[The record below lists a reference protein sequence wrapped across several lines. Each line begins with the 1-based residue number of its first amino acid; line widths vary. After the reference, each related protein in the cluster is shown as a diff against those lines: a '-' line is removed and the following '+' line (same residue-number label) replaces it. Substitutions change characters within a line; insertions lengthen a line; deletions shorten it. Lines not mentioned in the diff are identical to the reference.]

1 MSETAFLVEI
11 EVTPAGSAVAQKLH
25 LSDTAVPPFA
35 PTDPDRPS
43 QPYDPRVLDAAN
55 VERGLDLETLSADAG
70 GGAITIS
77 NNDGALDLYR
87 SYTFGAFAVY
97 RGQLGSAFADYEP
110 VMSGQCGSPEFGRSA
125 AKADQ
130 LTIPVFDPRTDL
142 ANDIQSTFYAGTNA
156 GGGSGYEGT
165 ADDLKDR
172 PKPIGLGNLTRA
184 NVPAIWANAADLVAQ
199 LHDGKAQEVNAIY
212 NGGGDAALT
221 PIGDFVGTAFDA
233 ATPGATEFATDLGRG
248 LVKFGAAL
256 AGGVTFDL
264 KGNAD
269 PLYVED
275 APSLITKEL
284 VTAGIAGEEISDD
297 FVNIVA
303 PEPVGVWL
311 NEPTPVSEVVDFLA
325 RSIGAVCSPDRLGKW
340 RLVSIAPPTVTPL
353 VTFNADDLVENATG
367 GGSLGT
373 PTWRVTIRYA
383 RNYQVMT
390 GADLQGSVIG
400 TDREG
405 FLAQE
410 WRTAISSD
418 QTTKDRW
425 PTAVERTFETGLVD
439 EADAAALAARLL
451 ALFGPRSDGTAREV
465 VDIQTP
471 LTDEVLALDLG
482 DTVRIGDGIDRNFI
496 VTRILPTQPARHM
509 VTLELFG

>member
-1 MSETAFLVEI
+1 MNETAFLVEI
-11 EVTPAGSAVAQKLH
+11 KVTPAGSAIVETLY
-25 LSDTAVPPFA
+25 LSDTAIAPFS

-55 VERGLDLETLSADAG
+55 VERGIDLETLSADAG

-97 RGQLGSAFADYEP
+97 RGRVGSAFADYEP
-110 VMSGQCGSPEFGRSA
+110 VMSGQCGSPEFGRA
-125 AKADQ
+125 ASKPDR

-142 ANDIQSTFYAGTNA
+142 ANDIQSTFYAGTNT

-165 ADDLKDR
+165 ADDLKGL
-172 PKPIGLGNLTRA
+172 PKPIALGNLTRA
-184 NVPAIWANAADLVAQ
+184 NVPAIWANAEGRVAQ
-199 LHDGKAQEVNAIY
+199 VHDGDTQSLSTIY
-212 NGGGDAALT
+212 NGGGVSGLIS
-221 PIGDFVGTAFDA
+221 IGDFAGTAFDT
-233 ATPGATEFATDLGRG
+233 ATPGDNEYATDLGRG
-248 LVKFGAAL
+248 LVKLSPLVGA
-256 AGGVTFDL
+256 VTFDF

-275 APSLITKEL
+275 APSLITTEL

-297 FVNIVA
+297 FVNVVA
-303 PEPVGVWL
+303 AEPVGVWL

-425 PTAVERTFETGLVD
+425 STAVERTFETGLVD
-439 EADAAALAARLL
+439 EADATALATRLL
-451 ALFGPRSDGTAREV
+451 ALFGPRADGTVREV